1 MSHQRAA
8 RIAAVR
14 IAAIA
19 ARTLARRIA
28 VPILVLGLAVAAC
41 RPPSPSPDQNGAAP
55 ASTGTARAEL
65 VLGCISIQAAE
76 CRLVAERIVASLPVG
91 RGDPF
96 AIEIQAFPCDI
107 PNAPCPKSLA
117 VRTGKAVVE
126 FLDGGEPLDLT
137 LQGPPERP
145 FIARQDALYL
155 GLSNPSS
162 ARVNGAGPFEFEI
175 GHCGLLHVID
185 FDGSFWLP
193 TGQVDG
199 DSPTIVNSEAGTMRL
214 IGANLAEFRGR
225 SGFTV
230 QLARFP
236 GPKHFWG
243 CD

>member
-1 MSHQRAA
+1 ML
-8 RIAAVR
+8 AVV
-14 IAAIA
+14 AIA
-19 ARTLARRIA
+19 AGCQATAPTA
-28 VPILVLGLAVAAC
+28 GPTGGAT
-41 RPPSPSPDQNGAAP
+41 PPGATT
-55 ASTGTARAEL
+55 SGTEPARAEL
-65 VLGCISIQAAE
+65 VVGCISIQAAE
-76 CRLVAERIVASLPVG
+76 CRFVAEQIVRVLPAN

-96 AIEIQAFPCDI
+96 AIEIQAYPCEI
-107 PNAPCPKSLA
+107 PNAPCPQSLA

-126 FLDGGEPLDLT
+126 FLDGAEPLELT
-137 LQGPPERP
+137 LKGPPESP
-145 FIARQDALYL
+145 VIARQDAMYL
-155 GLSNPSS
+155 ALTTPSS
-162 ARVNGAGPFEFEI
+162 PRVNGAGPFDYEM

-199 DSPTIVNSEAGTMRL
+199 EHPTINNAEAGTMRL
-214 IGANLAEFRGR
+214 IGPNLAEFRGQ